1 MSENDDDDDVG
12 SWDNVNSVIVLRK
25 TKVHRY
31 TTLERMALVK
41 IGRSLTTV
49 VVWTSWLCMYAYQL
63 GTYNYS
69 L

>member
-31 TTLERMALVK
+31 TTLERITLVK
-41 IGRSLTTV
+41 IGRSLTIP
-49 VVWTSWLCMYAYQL
+49 
-63 GTYNYS
+63 
-69 L
+69 